1 VPAGITISSSLHWDQ
16 TAWELRAYY
25 ALRPE
30 LYYDAVADVQP
41 TNQSMVGNAVEF
53 VVQSDLA
60 TQSTAINESTD
71 VTPLTMA
78 DSTVTLTLAEY
89 GAAVLTSALLRGTS
103 FVPLDPVVANVIGF
117 NAGKSLDTIAL
128 AQFVGGSGASPSP
141 LGAVAYSTGTGAA
154 PTSRNTIVPT
164 NTFGAVDARLAR
176 ATLVRN
182 NVPSI
187 GGLYAGFMHPDVS
200 YDFRGQTGSASW
212 RDPHTY
218 SQPGEIWSGEI
229 GAFEAIRFVETPRTP
244 LYADAG
250 SSTTN
255 TDVYGTLVLGR
266 QALAKA
272 YSNADG
278 NGALP
283 RVAPGPIT
291 DYLRRWVPMGW
302 YWLGAYGIFRA
313 AAAYRVESASSVGS
327 NASVGA
333 NTSL

>member
-1 VPAGITISSSLHWDQ
+1 MPAGITISTSVHWDQ
-16 TAWELRAYY
+16 QAWELRAYY

-41 TNQSMVGNAVEF
+41 TNQSMVGSVVNF
-53 VVQSDLA
+53 VIQSDLA
-60 TQSTAINESTD
+60 TQSSAINESTD
-71 VTPLTMA
+71 ITPLVLA
-78 DSTVTLTLAEY
+78 DSTVALTLTEY

-128 AQFVGGSGASPSP
+128 AQFVGSGV
-141 LGAVAYSTGTGAA
+141 GTIAYSTGTGAA
-154 PTSRNTIVPT
+154 PVSRATVTPT
-164 NTFGAVDARLAR
+164 NTFTANDARLAR
-176 ATLVRN
+176 AVLVRN

-187 GGLYAGFMHPDVS
+187 GGLYCGFVHPDVS
-200 YDFRGQTGSASW
+200 YDFRGQTGASTW

-218 SQPGEIWSGEI
+218 SQPGEIWSGEV
-229 GAFEAIRFVETPRTP
+229 GAFEGTRFVETPRTP
-244 LYADAG
+244 IYADAG
-250 SSTTN
+250 SSTTL
-255 TDVYGTLVLGR
+255 TDVYGTLILGR

-272 YSNADG
+272 YSASDG
-278 NGALP
+278 NGAMP

-302 YWLGAYGIFRA
+302 YWLGVYGIFRSIA
-313 AAAYRVESASSVGS
+313 SYRVESASSIGA
-327 NASVGA
+327 NAAVGA

>member
-1 VPAGITISSSLHWDQ
+1 MPTGITISSSVDWDQ

-41 TNQSMVGNAVEF
+41 TAQSMVGNAVKF
-53 VVQSDLA
+53 VIQSDLA
-60 TQSTAINESTD
+60 TQSSSINESTD
-71 VTPLTMA
+71 VTPLTLA
-78 DSTVTLTLAEY
+78 DTTVTLTLAEY

-128 AQFVGGSGASPSP
+128 GVLQAGTT
-141 LGAVAYSTGTGAA
+141 VAYSSGSTGV
-154 PTSRNTIVPT
+154 VPT
-164 NTFGAVDARLAR
+164 ARNQITPSDTMTANDARLAR
-176 ATLVRN
+176 AVLVRN

-187 GGLYAGFMHPDVS
+187 GGLYAGFIHPDVS
-200 YDFRGQTGSASW
+200 YDFRGQTGASTW

-218 SQPGEIWSGEI
+218 SQPGEIWSGEV
-229 GAFEAIRFVETPRTP
+229 GAFEGTRYVETPRTP
-244 LYADAG
+244 IFADAG
-250 SSTTN
+250 SSTTT
-255 TDVYGTLVLGR
+255 TDVYGTLILGR

-272 YSNADG
+272 YSSADG
-278 NGALP
+278 NGPLP

-302 YWLGAYGIFRA
+302 YWLGAYGIFRQSA
-313 AAAYRVESASSVGS
+313 LYRIESASSVGQNTTAGS
-327 NASVGA
+327 

>member
-1 VPAGITISSSLHWDQ
+1 MPSGITIGSALDWDQ

-41 TNQSMVGNAVEF
+41 TAQSMVGNAVKF
-53 VVQSDLA
+53 VIQSDLA
-60 TQSTAINESTD
+60 TQSSSINESTD
-71 VTPLTMA
+71 ITPLVLA
-78 DSTVTLTLAEY
+78 DTTVTLTLSEY

-128 AQFVGGSGASPSP
+128 GVLQAGTN
-141 LGAVAYSTGTGAA
+141 VAYSTGTGAA
-154 PTSRNTIVPT
+154 PAARNQVTPS
-164 NTFGAVDARLAR
+164 NTFGAADARLAR
-176 ATLVRN
+176 TYLVRN

-187 GGLYAGFMHPDVS
+187 AGLYAGFMHPDVS
-200 YDFRGQTGSASW
+200 YDFRGQTGSSSW

-229 GAFEAIRFVETPRTP
+229 GAFEGTRFVETPRTP
-244 LYADAG
+244 IFADAG
-250 SSTTN
+250 SSTTT
-255 TDVYGTLVLGR
+255 TDVYGTLIMGR

-302 YWLGAYGIFRA
+302 YWLGAYGIFRQA
-313 AAAYRVESASSVGS
+313 ALYRVESASSVGQ
-327 NASVGA
+327 NTTAGA

>member
-1 VPAGITISSSLHWDQ
+1 MPSGITIGAALDWDQ

-41 TNQSMVGNAVEF
+41 TAQSMVGNAVKF
-53 VVQSDLA
+53 VIQSDLA
-60 TQSTAINESTD
+60 TQSTSINESTD
-71 VTPLTMA
+71 ITPLVMA
-78 DSTVTLTLAEY
+78 DTTVTLTLAEY
-89 GAAVLTSALLRGTS
+89 GAAILTSALLRGTS

-128 AQFVGGSGASPSP
+128 GVLQAGTT
-141 LGAVAYSTGTGAA
+141 VAYSTGTGPA
-154 PTSRNTIVPT
+154 PTSRNTVIPT
-164 NTFGAVDARLAR
+164 NTFGAADARLAR
-176 ATLVRN
+176 AVLVRN
-182 NVPSI
+182 NVPAI

-200 YDFRGQTGSASW
+200 YDFRGQTGSAAW

-229 GAFEAIRFVETPRTP
+229 GAFEGIRFVETPRTP
-244 LYADAG
+244 LFADAG

-255 TDVYGTLVLGR
+255 TDVYGTLIMGR

-291 DYLRRWVPMGW
+291 DFLRRWVPMGW
-302 YWLGAYGIFRA
+302 YWLGVYGIFRQA
-313 AAAYRVESASSVGS
+313 ALYRVESASSVG
-327 NASVGA
+327 NNVAVGGS
-333 NTSL
+333 TSL

>member
-1 VPAGITISSSLHWDQ
+1 MPAGITISGSVDWDQ

-30 LYYDAVADVQP
+30 LYYDAVADVQ
-41 TNQSMVGNAVEF
+41 TTDQSMEGNAVKF
-53 VVQSDLA
+53 VIQSDLA
-60 TQSTAINESTD
+60 TQSTSINESTD
-71 VTPLTMA
+71 ITPLVLA
-78 DSTVTLTLAEY
+78 DTVVTLNLAEY

-103 FVPLDPVVANVIGF
+103 FVPFDPVVANVVGF

-128 AQFVGGSGASPSP
+128 AALLGGTT
-141 LGAVAYSTGTGAA
+141 VAYSTGTGAA
-154 PTSRNTIVPT
+154 PTARNTITPL
-164 NTFGAVDARLAR
+164 NTFGAPDARLAR

-182 NVPSI
+182 NVPSV
-187 GGLYAGFMHPDVS
+187 GGLYCGFMHPDVS
-200 YDFRGQTGSASW
+200 YDFRSQTGSASW

-229 GAFEAIRFVETPRTP
+229 GAFEGIRFVETPRTP
-244 LYADAG
+244 LFADAG

-255 TDVYGTLVLGR
+255 TDVYGVEILGR

-272 YSNADG
+272 HSRADG
-278 NGALP
+278 NGPLP

-302 YWLGAYGIFRA
+302 YWLGAYGVFRQQSL
-313 AAAYRVESASSVGS
+313 YRVECASSIGANAAVGS
-327 NASVGA
+327 N
-333 NTSL
+333 TTL

>member
-1 VPAGITISSSLHWDQ
+1 MPAGITISTAVDWDQ

-41 TNQSMVGNAVEF
+41 TNQSMVGNAVKF
-53 VVQSDLA
+53 VIQSDLA
-60 TQSTAINESTD
+60 TQSTSINESTD
-71 VTPLTMA
+71 ITPLVLA
-78 DSTVTLTLAEY
+78 DTTVTLNLAEY

-103 FVPLDPVVANVIGF
+103 FVPLDPVVANVVGF

-128 AQFVGGSGASPSP
+128 DALQAGTT
-141 LGAVAYSTGTGAA
+141 VAYSTGTGAA
-154 PTSRNTIVPT
+154 PAGRSSVTPL
-164 NTFGAVDARLAR
+164 NTFGAADARLAR
-176 ATLVRN
+176 AVLVRN

-187 GGLYAGFMHPDVS
+187 GGLYCGFMHPDVAL
-200 YDFRGQTGSASW
+200 DFRSQTGSASW

-229 GAFEAIRFVETPRTP
+229 GAFEGTRYVETPRTP
-244 LYADAG
+244 IFADAG

-255 TDVYGTLVLGR
+255 TDVYGTLILGR

-272 YSNADG
+272 YSASDG
-278 NGALP
+278 NGPLP

-302 YWLGAYGIFRA
+302 YWLGVYGIFRQA
-313 AAAYRVESASSVGS
+313 ALYRVESASSVGQ
-327 NASVGA
+327 NASLGS

>member
-1 VPAGITISSSLHWDQ
+1 VPAGITIGSAVHWDQ

-53 VVQSDLA
+53 VIQSDLA
-60 TQSTAINESTD
+60 TQSSSINESTD
-71 VTPLTMA
+71 ITPLVLA

-103 FVPLDPVVANVIGF
+103 FVPLDPVVANIIGF

-128 AQFVGGSGASPSP
+128 GVLLAGT
-141 LGAVAYSTGTGAA
+141 AVAYSTGTGAA
-154 PTSRNTIVPT
+154 PAGRTSVTPL
-164 NTFGAVDARLAR
+164 NTFGAADARLAR
-176 ATLVRN
+176 AVLVRN

-187 GGLYAGFMHPDVS
+187 GGLYAGFMHPDIA
-200 YDFRGQTGSASW
+200 YDFRGQTGASTW

-229 GAFEAIRFVETPRTP
+229 GAFEGTRFVETPRTP
-244 LYADAG
+244 IFADAG
-250 SSTTN
+250 SSTTD
-255 TDVYGTLVLGR
+255 TDVYGTLIMGR

-272 YSNADG
+272 YSSADG

-302 YWLGAYGIFRA
+302 YWLGAYGIFRQA
-313 AAAYRVESASSVGS
+313 SLYRVESASSVGQNTTAGS
-327 NASVGA
+327 N
-333 NTSL
+333 TTL

>member
-1 VPAGITISSSLHWDQ
+1 MPAGITISTAVHWDQ

-53 VVQSDLA
+53 VIQSDLA
-60 TQSTAINESTD
+60 TQSSSINESTD
-71 VTPLTMA
+71 ITPLVLA

-128 AQFVGGSGASPSP
+128 GVLQAGT
-141 LGAVAYSTGTGAA
+141 AVAYSTGTGAA
-154 PTSRNTIVPT
+154 PAGRTSVTPLNTM
-164 NTFGAVDARLAR
+164 GANDARLAR
-176 ATLVRN
+176 AVLVRN

-187 GGLYAGFMHPDVS
+187 GGLYAGFMHPDIS
-200 YDFRGQTGSASW
+200 YDFRAQTGASTW

-229 GAFEAIRFVETPRTP
+229 GAFEGIRFVETPRTP
-244 LYADAG
+244 IFADAG
-250 SSTTN
+250 SSTTD

-302 YWLGAYGIFRA
+302 YWLGAYGIFRQA
-313 AAAYRVESASSVGS
+313 SLYRIESASSVGQ
-327 NASVGA
+327 NATAGS

>member
-1 VPAGITISSSLHWDQ
+1 MPAGMTISTSVDWDQ

-41 TNQSMVGNAVEF
+41 TAQSMVGNAVKF
-53 VVQSDLA
+53 VIQADLA
-60 TQSTAINESTD
+60 TQSVALNESTD

-78 DSTVTLTLAEY
+78 DSTVTLNLAEY

-103 FVPLDPVVANVIGF
+103 FVPLDPVVANIIGF

-128 AQFVGGSGASPSP
+128 AQLQ
-141 LGAVAYSTGTGAA
+141 LGTSVAYAPGPAGPAPAA
-154 PTSRNTIVPT
+154 RANVTPA
-164 NTFGAVDARLAR
+164 NTFGGNDARLAR
-176 ATLVRN
+176 AVLVRN
-182 NVPSI
+182 NVPAI

-200 YDFRGQTGSASW
+200 FDFRGATGPNNW

-229 GAFEAIRFVETPRTP
+229 GAYEGTRFVETPRTP
-244 LYADAG
+244 IFADAG
-250 SSTTN
+250 SSTAN
-255 TDVYGTLVLGR
+255 TDVYGTLIMGR

-278 NGALP
+278 NGPLP

-302 YWLGAYGIFRA
+302 FWLGAYGVFRQPA
-313 AAAYRVESASSVGS
+313 LYRVECASSIGLNTAAGS
-327 NASVGA
+327 N
-333 NTSL
+333 TPL

>member
-1 VPAGITISSSLHWDQ
+1 MPAGITISSSVDWDQ

-41 TNQSMVGNAVEF
+41 TAQSMVGNAVKF
-53 VVQSDLA
+53 VIQSDLA
-60 TQSTAINESTD
+60 TQSSSINESTD
-71 VTPLTMA
+71 VTPLTLA
-78 DSTVTLTLAEY
+78 DTTVTLTLAEY
-89 GAAVLTSALLRGTS
+89 GAAVLTSSLLRGTS

-128 AQFVGGSGASPSP
+128 GVLQAGTTVS
-141 LGAVAYSTGTGAA
+141 YSTGTGAA
-154 PTSRNTIVPT
+154 PAGRSSVTPLNTM
-164 NTFGAVDARLAR
+164 GAADARLAR
-176 ATLVRN
+176 AVLVRN
-182 NVPSI
+182 NVPAI

-200 YDFRGQTGSASW
+200 YDFRGQTGSSSW

-244 LYADAG
+244 VFADAG
-250 SSTTN
+250 SSTTD
-255 TDVYGTLVLGR
+255 TDVYGTLIMGR

-278 NGALP
+278 NGPLP

-302 YWLGAYGIFRA
+302 YWLGAYGIFRQSA
-313 AAAYRVESASSVGS
+313 LYRVESASSIGQNATAGS
-327 NASVGA
+327 

>member
-1 VPAGITISSSLHWDQ
+1 MPAGITISSNVHYDQ

-30 LYYDAVADVQP
+30 LYYDACADVQP
-41 TNQSMVGNAVEF
+41 TNQSMVGNAVSF

-60 TQSTAINESTD
+60 TQSSSINESTD
-71 VTPLTMA
+71 ITPIALA
-78 DSTVTLTLAEY
+78 DTTVTLTLAEY

-128 AQFVGGSGASPSP
+128 GVLQGGTT
-141 LGAVAYSTGTGAA
+141 VAYSTGTGAA
-154 PTSRNTIVPT
+154 PAGRTSVTPL

-176 ATLVRN
+176 AVLVRN

-187 GGLYAGFMHPDVS
+187 GGLYCGFIHPDVS
-200 YDFRGQTGSASW
+200 YDFRGQTGSATW

-218 SQPGEIWSGEI
+218 SQPGEIWSGEV
-229 GAFEAIRFVETPRTP
+229 GAFEGTRFVETPRTP
-244 LYADAG
+244 IFADAG
-250 SSTTN
+250 SSTTL
-255 TDVYGTLVLGR
+255 TDVYGTLFLGR

-272 YSNADG
+272 YSSADG

-302 YWLGAYGIFRA
+302 YWLGAYGIFRQNSL
-313 AAAYRVESASSVGS
+313 YRVESASSVGA
-327 NASVGA
+327 NAASGA

>member
-1 VPAGITISSSLHWDQ
+1 
-16 TAWELRAYY
+16 
-25 ALRPE
+25 
-30 LYYDAVADVQP
+30 
-41 TNQSMVGNAVEF
+41 MVGNAVKF
-53 VVQSDLA
+53 VIQADLA
-60 TQSTAINESTD
+60 TQSTALNESTD
-71 VTPLTMA
+71 VTPLVMA
-78 DSTVTLTLAEY
+78 DSTVTLNLAEY

-128 AQFVGGSGASPSP
+128 AQLQ
-141 LGAVAYSTGTGAA
+141 LGTAVAYSQGSGAA
-154 PTSRNTIVPT
+154 PPASRATVTPV
-164 NTFGAVDARLAR
+164 NTFGAADARLAR
-176 ATLVRN
+176 AVLVRN

-200 YDFRGQTGSASW
+200 YDFRGQTGGAAW

-229 GAFEAIRFVETPRTP
+229 GAFEATRFVETPRTP
-244 LYADAG
+244 IFADAG
-250 SSTTN
+250 SSTAT
-255 TDVYGTLVLGR
+255 TDVYGTLIMGR

-278 NGALP
+278 NGPLP

-302 YWLGAYGIFRA
+302 FWLGAYGIFRQPA
-313 AAAYRVESASSVGS
+313 LYRVESASSIGNNS
-327 NASVGA
+327 AAGA
-333 NTSL
+333 NTPL

>member
-1 VPAGITISSSLHWDQ
+1 MPAGITISSAVDWDQ

-41 TNQSMVGNAVEF
+41 TAQSMVGNAVKF
-53 VVQSDLA
+53 VIQSDLA
-60 TQSTAINESTD
+60 TQSTSINESTD
-71 VTPLTMA
+71 ITPLVLA
-78 DSTVTLTLAEY
+78 DTTVTLTLAEY
-89 GAAVLTSALLRGTS
+89 GAAVLTSALLRGMS
-103 FVPLDPVVANVIGF
+103 FVPFDPVVANVIGF

-128 AQFVGGSGASPSP
+128 DTLQAGTT
-141 LGAVAYSTGTGAA
+141 VAYSTGTGAA
-154 PTSRNTIVPT
+154 PSGRSSVTPL
-164 NTFGAVDARLAR
+164 NTFGAADARLAR
-176 ATLVRN
+176 AVLVRN
-182 NVPSI
+182 NVPAI

-200 YDFRGQTGSASW
+200 YDFRGQTGSAAW

-244 LYADAG
+244 IFADAG
-250 SSTTN
+250 SSTTT
-255 TDVYGTLVLGR
+255 TDVYGTLVMGR

-278 NGALP
+278 NGPLP

-302 YWLGAYGIFRA
+302 YWLGAYGIFRQA
-313 AAAYRVESASSVGS
+313 SLYRIESASSVGANTVAGS
-327 NASVGA
+327 

>member
-1 VPAGITISSSLHWDQ
+1 MPPGITISTAVDWDQ

-30 LYYDAVADVQP
+30 LYYDAVADIKP
-41 TNQSMVGNAVEF
+41 TNQSMVGNAVKF
-53 VVQSDLA
+53 VIQSDLA
-60 TQSTAINESTD
+60 TQSTSINESTD
-71 VTPLTMA
+71 ITPLVLA
-78 DSTVTLTLAEY
+78 DTTVTLNLAEY

-103 FVPLDPVVANVIGF
+103 FVPLDPVVANVVGF

-128 AQFVGGSGASPSP
+128 AQLQGGTT
-141 LGAVAYSTGTGAA
+141 VAYSTGTGAA
-154 PTSRNTIVPT
+154 PSGRSTVTPS

-176 ATLVRN
+176 AVLVRN

-187 GGLYAGFMHPDVS
+187 GGLYCGFMHPDVA
-200 YDFRGQTGSASW
+200 YDFRGQTGSSSW

-229 GAFEAIRFVETPRTP
+229 GAFEGTRYVETPRTP
-244 LYADAG
+244 IFADAG
-250 SSTTN
+250 SSTTL
-255 TDVYGTLVLGR
+255 TDVYGTLILGR

-272 YSNADG
+272 YSASDG
-278 NGALP
+278 NGPLP

-302 YWLGAYGIFRA
+302 YWLGAYGIFRQQA
-313 AAAYRVESASSVGS
+313 LYRVESASSIGS
-327 NASVGA
+327 NSAAGS